1 MSEMPSFGRRELRYE
16 DVAANKGSATDSGCT
31 EGPCVEAQEHVWEVI
46 DGEMSADDCARIR
59 AHFEACPPCDEVY
72 HNERKV
78 KDVVARACGCESAP
92 QDLRGRV
99 TALIVRL
106 RIETCGSAK
115 ATDSTTEVR
124 RG

>member
-1 MSEMPSFGRRELRYE
+1 MSETSSFSRPEPSADEAAANRELTAE
-16 DVAANKGSATDSGCT
+16 SGCT
-31 EGPCVEAQEHVWEVI
+31 DGPCAEAQEHVWEFI
-46 DGEMSADDCARIR
+46 DGEMSAEDCARIR
-59 AHFEACPPCDEVY
+59 AHFQVCPRCDEVY
-72 HNERKV
+72 HSERKV

-106 RIETCGSAK
+106 RIETCGSARS
-115 ATDSTTEVR
+115 ADATTEFG

>member
-1 MSEMPSFGRRELRYE
+1 MSEMPTFVSRGP
-16 DVAANKGSATDSGCT
+16 DHDPVAASEGADTTSGCT
-31 EGPCVEAQEHVWEVI
+31 EGPCAEAQEHVWEVI
-46 DGEMSADDCARIR
+46 DGEMSAEDCARIR

-72 HNERKV
+72 HSERKV

-106 RIETCGSAK
+106 RIETCGSARV
-115 ATDSTTEVR
+115 ADSSPEFR
-124 RG
+124 RN